1 MDECAMQPKAN
12 AKAKAQIIENMPLGF
27 CGVGKTMVR
36 LLRLRMMRVV
46 GSCDHSDRQFAGLV
60 LLCMYVWMDIR
71 RKKLDRN
78 PSIYM

>member
-1 MDECAMQPKAN
+1 MNGRMDECAMQPKAK
-12 AKAKAQIIENMPLGF
+12 AKAKAQIIENVPLGF

-60 LLCMYVWMDIR
+60 LMYVCTDGYSKVENR
-71 RKKLDRN
+71 
-78 PSIYM
+78 